1 MARLFETP
9 ISTSNLYAPDFNELC
24 RVFGLA
30 FDRGGELI
38 TGRLVEQLEQRL
50 CDYHAAQYCV
60 AFSTGFWA
68 LVAAVRLK
76 SLPAQTE
83 VIIPSLTYRR
93 LADVV
98 YWAGKIPRF
107 VDVEPNTL
115 AICPAAVER
124 ALSPETALILAVHPI
139 VGCCDVPRLLD
150 ISQRADVP
158 IVFDAV
164 ESVHETLHSR
174 RIGSFGVG
182 EVFSFHASKLINGLE
197 GGYVCTND
205 EGFRNRLL
213 NFRNPGGQSRTR
225 TDSLLGLNSVLNDGH
240 AAFALVGLQEISRNI
255 EHNREIYQTYLR
267 EISSVA
273 GINLKRFD
281 ECENT
286 AFKNIVAEVTAEYPL
301 NRDELVTRLNSVGIL
316 ARAHYS
322 PALHRKT
329 YEYRV
334 HKDALPVTDWA
345 ANRLVNL
352 PCGQRVS
359 SLDVV
364 TTCRFLR
371 DLTTPATSFQLPQ
384 VETPNPEKPA
394 TQLGHRQLTQQNYED
409 VFSQIY
415 RHGYFTN
422 HGPLA
427 QHFESLLESYLNIE
441 HVVSVGNDAL
451 ALLIALAGLE
461 IDGEV
466 ILPAWCSE
474 TPLEIGAWLG
484 LRTIL
489 VDVEIRSQQPSIGNL
504 QAALTR
510 QTSAV
515 ILVETWGNRC
525 DPDTVKFV
533 CERGLKLIVVAFDSF
548 GISAQQRL
556 VADHPDVVTVFSFG
570 PEKIL
575 STWQGG
581 AIAVSDGRLAEKFR
595 NIRSS
600 YGVREPMR
608 VRATCNGRFS
618 EFQAGVGIKSLAL
631 VQPLRDYL
639 QQLSQIYSELL
650 TTCPGIQIFSFP
662 FNDFPAGQ
670 HYPIIVT
677 DLFPL
682 TRNQLGERLRRML
695 KDDCPNLV
703 VEWRPPRRFG
713 GWEQLTAGD
722 VPSTVSFPVSRELNW
737 RILELPF
744 GRKVSESLAR
754 QIATIINS
762 LADEHH

>member
-9 ISTSNLYAPDFNELC
+9 ISTSNLYAPDFDELC
-24 RVFGLA
+24 RVFGRA
-30 FDRGGELI
+30 FDSGGEL
-38 TGRLVEQLEQRL
+38 TAGRLVEQLEQRL

-76 SLPAQTE
+76 SLPAQAE

-98 YWAGKIPRF
+98 YWAGKTPRF
-107 VDVEPNTL
+107 VDVEPETL
-115 AICPAAVER
+115 AICPVAVER

-139 VGCCDVPRLLD
+139 VGCCDVTRLLA
-150 ISQRADVP
+150 ISQRAGVP
-158 IVFDAV
+158 VVFDAV

-182 EVFSFHASKLINGLE
+182 EVFSLHASKLINGLE
-197 GGYVCTND
+197 GGYVCTDD
-205 EGFRNRLL
+205 EGFRNGLL
-213 NFRNPGGQSRTR
+213 NFRNPSGSSGPR
-225 TDSLLGLNSVLNDGH
+225 TDLSLGLNCVLNDGH

-267 EISSVA
+267 ELASVT

-281 ECENT
+281 EHENN

-301 NRDELVTRLNSVGIL
+301 NRDELVTRLNSAGIL
-316 ARAHYS
+316 VRAHYS

-329 YEYRV
+329 YEYPV
-334 HKDALPVTDWA
+334 QNDDLPVTDWA

-359 SLDVV
+359 PIDVV
-364 TTCRFLR
+364 KTCRFLR
-371 DLTTPATSFQLPQ
+371 ELTTPATSFQLPQ
-384 VETPNPEKPA
+384 VETPHHEKPA
-394 TQLGHRQLTQQNYED
+394 TQRGYWQLTQQNYED

-427 QHFESLLESYLNIE
+427 QQFESLLESYLDIE

-461 IDGEV
+461 IAGEV
-466 ILPAWCSE
+466 VLPAWCAE
-474 TPLEIGAWLG
+474 VPLEIGAWLG
-484 LRTIL
+484 LKTI
-489 VDVEIRSQQPSIGNL
+489 VCDVEIRSQQPSIGNL

-515 ILVETWGNRC
+515 VLVETWGNRC
-525 DPDTVKFV
+525 DPDTIKFV
-533 CERGLKLIVVAFDSF
+533 CDRGLKLIVVAFDSF

-556 VADHPDVVTVFSFG
+556 VTDHPEVVTVFSFG

-575 STWQGG
+575 STLQGG

-618 EFQAGVGIKSLAL
+618 EFQAGVGIKSLVL
-631 VQPLRDYL
+631 VEPVRDYL
-639 QQLSQIYSELL
+639 QQLSQTYSELL
-650 TTCPGIQIFSFP
+650 VTCPGIQIFSFP
-662 FNDFPAGQ
+662 FNDFPAGP
-670 HYPIIVT
+670 HYPILVT
-677 DLFPL
+677 NLFPL
-682 TRNQLGERLRRML
+682 TRDQLWERLRQML
-695 KDDCPNLV
+695 ADNCPV
-703 VEWRPPRRFG
+703 PGIEWRPPRRFG
-713 GWEQLTAGD
+713 GWEQ
-722 VPSTVSFPVSRELNW
+722 STDGEITSTPSFPISCELH
-737 RILELPF
+737 RQILGLPC
-744 GRKVSESLAR
+744 GRQVRESLAR
-754 QIATIINS
+754 QIAAIIKS
-762 LADEHH
+762 LAVEHH